1 MGKAL
6 LISVAIIS
14 TCGLVYELIAGA
26 LASYLLGDSVTQ
38 FSLII
43 GTYLFSMGIGSYL
56 SKYFD
61 KELLKRFIQIELL
74 VGLVGGFSACMLF
87 IAFEYVTS
95 FRFLLFSTVVITGAL
110 VGLEIPLLMRIL
122 KNEYDFKDL
131 VSKIFSIDYVGALFA
146 SLLFPLILV
155 PRLGLM
161 RTSFLFGGLNVLVGL
176 WTLHLFKKKVENPRG
191 IAITGGFF
199 ALLILAGF
207 IGSGKILHFSEG
219 LKYQDPIVF
228 KQQSQYQKLVLTRD
242 NQSIRLFLNGNLQF
256 DSKDEYR
263 YHEALVHPGLAASKK
278 ARHILVLG
286 GGDGMAVRE
295 ILKYPSVQSI
305 TLVDLDPAMTKLFKT
320 NQMMTELNG
329 NALND
334 KKVKVINDD
343 AFIWLKNNKRV
354 FDFIVIDF
362 PDPSSYSLGKLY
374 SRTFFKQL
382 RRALNPEGF
391 FTIQSTSPYYAR
403 ESYWCVAQ
411 TIEEAGFQIAPY
423 HAYVPSFGEWGYFI
437 GGLEK
442 YDLPELPE
450 FLQKDLKFLTKENLT
465 NLFIFPKDME
475 RIESPVNRLN
485 NQILVRL
492 FEKEWSRVN

>member
-87 IAFEYVTS
+87 VAFEYVTS

-146 SLLFPLILV
+146 SLLFPLVLV

-161 RTSFLFGGLNVLVGL
+161 RTSFLFGGLNILVGL
-176 WTLHLFKKKVENPRG
+176 WTLHLFKKKVENPQRIAATG
-191 IAITGGFF
+191 ILFG
-199 ALLILAGF
+199 LLILGGF
-207 IGSGKILHFSEG
+207 IGSGKILHFAEG

-228 KQQSQYQKLVLTRD
+228 KKQSQYQKLVLTRD

-256 DSKDEYR
+256 DSQDEYR
-263 YHEALVHPGLAASKK
+263 YHEALVHPGMAATKEPK
-278 ARHILVLG
+278 HVLVLG

-295 ILKYPSVQSI
+295 ILKYPSVQSV
-305 TLVDLDPAMTKLFKT
+305 TLVDLDPAMTELFKK
-320 NQMMTELNG
+320 NPMMTELNG
-329 NALND
+329 NSLNHT
-334 KKVKVINDD
+334 KVKVINDD

-374 SRTFFKQL
+374 SKVFFKLL
-382 RRALNPEGF
+382 RRALTPEGV

-411 TIEEAGFQIAPY
+411 TIEEAGFTVSPY
-423 HAYVPSFGEWGYFI
+423 HAYVPSFGEWGYFV
-437 GGLEK
+437 GGTNPFSIPKLPSFLE
-442 YDLPELPE
+442 
-450 FLQKDLKFLTKENLT
+450 KDLKFLNQQNLENL
-465 NLFIFPKDME
+465 FVFPKDMA
-475 RIESPVNRLN
+475 RLKSPVNRLN